1 MNHKEVSEWRDD
13 IKSAIIE
20 TQTDVK
26 WIKANLARMD
36 GRQNSL
42 EKQVSALRA
51 FGSVVGVILGSGLA
65 VVINVIMR

>member
-13 IKSAIIE
+13 IKSTIIE

-36 GRQNSL
+36 GRQHNL
-42 EKQVSALRA
+42 ERQVSTLRA
-51 FGSVVGVILGSGLA
+51 LGSVVGVVLGSGLA
-65 VVINVIMR
+65 VVANLIMR

>member
-20 TQTDVK
+20 TLTDVK

-36 GRQNSL
+36 GRQHNL
-42 EKQVSALRA
+42 EGQVSTLRA
-51 FGSVVGVILGSGLA
+51 LCSVVGVLLGSGLA
-65 VVINVIMR
+65 LVINIVMR